1 MDTERLLAEECTA
14 LDSVLIGGV
23 GLDERYVAEFR
34 RLMISKPLNKKD
46 FLITEGTTCNFIGIV
61 VSGVMRSFIRGDE
74 SDEFNNDFYFER
86 DFVSAYTS
94 FLTSRPTNCNIQAL
108 TAVNVVYITKEQY
121 QALVSLDNEWLKL
134 GKFIAETFFIRKCKR
149 ESSFL
154 KNTAAKR
161 LESVLQLY
169 PGIEQ
174 RVSQYH
180 IASYLGVKPESL
192 SRIKLLTYINK

>member
-1 MDTERLLAEECTA
+1 MNTESLLAEERAA
-14 LDSVLIGGV
+14 LDSVLIEIV
-23 GLDERYVAEFR
+23 GLDERHVVEFR
-34 RLMISKPLNKKD
+34 QLMFSKQLNKKD
-46 FLITEGTTCNFIGIV
+46 FLITEGAICTFIGIV
-61 VSGVMRSFIRGDE
+61 VSGAMRSFIRGGE
-74 SDEFNNDFYFER
+74 SDEFNNDFYFEH

-94 FLTSRPTNCNIQAL
+94 FLTSMPTNCNIQAL
-108 TAVNVVYITKEQY
+108 TDVNIVYITAAQY
-121 QALVSLDNEWLKL
+121 QELLSRDNQWYKL

-149 ESSFL
+149 ETSFL